1 MLLGIAYFPPVS
13 YFALIAEGM
22 VFSGNQTIPSTV
34 FVEACENY
42 QKQSWRNR
50 CRIYAADG
58 PQYLNFPIVHEG
70 GTHELPI
77 TEIKVDYSTPW
88 VIRTERA
95 ITSAYESSAYFD
107 YYKDELFAILDSHPE
122 TLFDLD
128 LQIIRFFLRK
138 IGLSVEIRFT
148 DEYFPPVVYCPEG
161 IPSETVLP
169 AQRVPSLFG
178 SQRRTEGMPSGQ
190 YGKDYR
196 EVLHPKRPD
205 TVLKDLGLE
214 KPYFQ
219 VFARKY
225 GFIPNLSIMDL
236 LFNEGPD
243 SILFLRTSNR

>member
-128 LQIIRFFLRK
+128 LKIIRFFFRK

-148 DEYFPPVVYCPEG
+148 DEYFPPERWPGGICPARRWLPKREG
-161 IPSETVLP
+161 THGV
-169 AQRVPSLFG
+169 G
-178 SQRRTEGMPSGQ
+178 STATGQMPSGH
-190 YGKDYR
+190 YGADFR

-243 SILFLRTSNR
+243 SILFLKTSSR